1 MTSRQ
6 MTYQSINTV
15 LYAHLLFKSTTT
27 EYVVTHA
34 LTIYVQSNLLRQYGV
49 TKDHTKIR
57 TPYENIHT
65 VRNVLNYGY
74 SIAEIST
81 QKL

>member
-6 MTYQSINTV
+6 MTYQNINTV

-34 LTIYVQSNLLRQYGV
+34 RTIYVQSNLLRRYEV
-49 TKDHTKIR
+49 TKEHYKITR
-57 TPYENIHT
+57 LRQTLFCIRYSLHIL
-65 VRNVLNYGY
+65 VRH
-74 SIAEIST
+74 S
-81 QKL
+81 